1 MPNIGNLVKNP
12 RFRRP
17 EFQGWTWYYYFTE
30 WTQHQMYFLI
40 LISILKD
47 WNMLQLL
54 LKKVLRA
61 VYGG

>member
-1 MPNIGNLVKNP
+1 MPNILTWSRTQGSGDLK
-12 RFRRP
+12 
-17 EFQGWTWYYYFTE
+17 FQGWTWYYYFTE